1 MFDKKKLKNL
11 KLIVFDLDG
20 TLLNSSGEIGKE
32 SIRLVKELKE
42 IGVRFTFASGR
53 LHSAIV
59 HHAKTLNL
67 ETPLISLD
75 GSLIKSLEDKTI
87 FESYIPTK
95 YVKRA
100 LKYADYY
107 MLKVALCHAD
117 AIYYTPNN
125 SVIPQL
131 MEKFGAKYVEVDS
144 YEQYLDNALEI
155 VMVGEYKGT
164 VKYVVKK
171 LSFPYTLGLNASFY
185 KSHRSGDIYFFEA
198 RKHGVSKGKGLVRLA
213 KHLKLN
219 IHEVAVLGDWYNDL
233 QLFQT
238 DALKIAMANAVN
250 EIQNLAD
257 LVTKRNNDEDGV
269 AEFLELVL
277 QAKKK

>member
-1 MFDKKKLKNL
+1 MIDKKKLKNI

-20 TLLNSSGEIGKE
+20 TLLNSAGEIGKE
-32 SIRLVKELKE
+32 SIRLVKELKKM
-42 IGVRFTFASGR
+42 GVRFTFASGR

-59 HHAKTLNL
+59 NHAKKLKL

-75 GSLIKSLEDKTI
+75 GSSIKSLDDKII

-107 MLKVALCHAD
+107 MLNIALCHAD

-125 SVIPQL
+125 MVIPQL

-144 YEQYLDNALEI
+144 YEQYLDNVLEI
-155 VMVGEYKGT
+155 VMIGEYKGT
-164 VKYVVKK
+164 VKYVLKK

-185 KSHRSGDIYFFEA
+185 KSHRRGDIYFFEA
-198 RKHGVSKGKGLVRLA
+198 RKHGVNKGKGLMRLA
-213 KHLKLN
+213 KHLNLN
-219 IHEVAVLGDWYNDL
+219 MRNVAVLGDWYNDL

-238 DALKIAMANAVN
+238 DALKIAMANAVD
-250 EIQNLAD
+250 EIQDLAD
-257 LVTKRNNDEDGV
+257 LVTKKTNDEDGV

-277 QAKKK
+277 HAKK